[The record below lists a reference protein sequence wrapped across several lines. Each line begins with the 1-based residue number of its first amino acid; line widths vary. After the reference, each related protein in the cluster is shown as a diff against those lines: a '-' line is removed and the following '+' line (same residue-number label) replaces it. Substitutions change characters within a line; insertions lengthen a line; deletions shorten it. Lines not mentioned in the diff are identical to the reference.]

1 MTAFLLVLGLAG
13 LSTPASGSGSEDVKA
28 RSHLVVGETVRVDL
42 GRRSLVVRVAGGEPR
57 EMEFAIDDATRFAS
71 AGRAIRLDDVRP
83 GDRVVVSCSD
93 GEGGRHLARLVRSGG
108 SRAAVPTP
116 SPTPTRR

>member
-1 MTAFLLVLGLAG
+1 MTGGEA
-13 LSTPASGSGSEDVKA
+13 VKA
-28 RSHLVVGETVRVDL
+28 RSHLVVGEAVRVDL